1 MPGKA
6 LCAEERE
13 EIRAGIERGESFRA
27 IGRLLDRSGS
37 TISREVE
44 RNTVTSRYNAVTAQ
58 RLTNR
63 RRHRPKPLKLSLDKL
78 LGAAVRRELV
88 AGYSPAAVAVRL
100 QHKVC
105 TETIYKA
112 VYRRV
117 LDGLTA
123 RQCLHTRRSR
133 RKRHVQP
140 DQRNPRTTWH
150 KHAPNVSQRP
160 VTANDRNEPGHW
172 EGDLII
178 GQRGG
183 SAVVTLVERTSR
195 LVILLAVGFNR
206 GTIHISELIVAM
218 LKGLPASMKRSLT
231 WDQGSEMAHWRKI
244 QDQTGVPIYLC
255 NPASPWQRGTNENT
269 NRLIRFWLPKGTN
282 LNTHT
287 QNDLNKIAE
296 LINTHPR
303 RIHDWQT
310 ANQVY
315 NQLVH

>member
-1 MPGKA
+1 
-6 LCAEERE
+6 
-13 EIRAGIERGESFRA
+13 
-27 IGRLLDRSGS
+27 
-37 TISREVE
+37 
-44 RNTVTSRYNAVTAQ
+44 
-58 RLTNR
+58 
-63 RRHRPKPLKLSLDKL
+63 
-78 LGAAVRRELV
+78 
-88 AGYSPAAVAVRL
+88 
-100 QHKVC
+100 
-105 TETIYKA
+105 
-112 VYRRV
+112 
-117 LDGLTA
+117 
-123 RQCLHTRRSR
+123 
-133 RKRHVQP
+133 
-140 DQRNPRTTWH
+140 
-150 KHAPNVSQRP
+150 
-160 VTANDRNEPGHW
+160 
-172 EGDLII
+172 
-178 GQRGG
+178 
-183 SAVVTLVERTSR
+183 VVTLVERTSR

-315 NQLVH
+315 NQLVHWPLELAGGMTKSEGLRDFRKISRKISGLFGTIHSRMLAWQPDVLDSARTLDG